1 MKWTSV
7 FEFCVA
13 IAAWG
18 QAAGGRRQ
26 AAGDWRLATR
36 DSRQQRPRPAS
47 SAPAASRVS
56 PLYPPPAACR
66 LPPAVAHSTRSW
78 PLCRWTCGPWPAIL
92 PNARY
97 RRDAGVAL

>member
-7 FEFCVA
+7 FEFCVT

-18 QAAGGRRQ
+18 QAAGGRRL
-26 AAGDWRLATR
+26 ATGDSRLATAKT
-36 DSRQQRPRPAS
+36 SACVLGAS
-47 SAPAASRVS
+47 GIPSFSALSAAG
-56 PLYPPPAACR
+56 R